1 MFGERGRRWA
11 GTVTALVTGG
21 ALVLAA
27 AGPAAAEP
35 ATKGVA
41 RAVPGTSVTLKLDGR
56 AQKTSALAL
65 ELKDGT
71 VPVFCIDFHTPV
83 ARNGEYAEGSWDE
96 SEVKNLGRVQWV
108 LTHGY
113 PNADRAKLLAAAGA
127 TLPAGLSDSR
137 RDTLLYFGTQTA
149 VWQFSDGITLGDWE
163 RGLTVAAEYDVIRR
177 VHDYLVRNA
186 TDQPEPKAELSLD
199 PASASATTGGRAGPF
214 TVHGPAGEIALKV
227 EGGSAVD
234 AEGRPVAATTNGG
247 RFWLTAT
254 AAGRVTVTV
263 SAPDSVS
270 FGRVFLFSGGKN
282 AKQKLILGGSTG
294 TSVTA
299 DAAATFAAAPA
310 SPSPSASPSGSP
322 SPSPSPSSSA
332 ASPSPSTPA
341 DSSSPPASPAP
352 STSPASNGGGLPLT
366 GSPIALAALAG
377 MALLA
382 FGAVAVL
389 LVRRRRI
396 RFTV

>member
-1 MFGERGRRWA
+1 MFVERGRRWA
-11 GTVTALVTGG
+11 GLAAALVTGG
-21 ALVLAA
+21 ALVLAV

-35 ATKGVA
+35 TVKGVA

-83 ARNGEYAEGSWDE
+83 ARDGEYAEGTWSQ

-127 TLPAGLSDSR
+127 TLPAGLPDTR

-149 VWQFSDGITLGDWE
+149 VWHFSDGVTLGEWT
-163 RGLTVAAEYDVIRR
+163 RGLTAAAEYDVIRR

-199 PASASATTGGRAGPF
+199 PASATATTGGRAGPF
-214 TVHGPAGEIALKV
+214 TVHGPSGEIALKV
-227 EGGSAVD
+227 DGGTAVD
-234 AEGRPVAATTNGG
+234 ADGRPAGTTTNGG

-299 DAAATFAAAPA
+299 AAAASFAAAPA
-310 SPSPSASPSGSP
+310 SPSPSATPSGSP
-322 SPSPSPSSSA
+322 SPSPSASSPVE
-332 ASPSPSTPA
+332 SPSPSAPA
-341 DSSSPPASPAP
+341 ESSSPASPAP

-366 GSPIALAALAG
+366 GSPIAMAALAG
-377 MALLA
+377 LALLA

-389 LVRRRRI
+389 LVRRRKV

>member
-1 MFGERGRRWA
+1 MFVERGRRWA
-11 GTVTALVTGG
+11 GLAAALVTGG
-21 ALVLAA
+21 ALVLAV

-35 ATKGVA
+35 TVKGVA

-83 ARNGEYAEGSWDE
+83 ARDGGYAEGTWSE

-127 TLPAGLSDSR
+127 TLPAGLSDTR

-149 VWQFSDGITLGDWE
+149 VWHFSDGVTLGEWT
-163 RGLTVAAEYDVIRR
+163 RGLTAAAEYDVIRR

-199 PASASATTGGRAGPF
+199 PASATATTGGRAGPF
-214 TVHGPAGEIALKV
+214 TVHGPSGEIALKV
-227 EGGSAVD
+227 DGGTAVD
-234 AEGRPVAATTNGG
+234 ADGRPVGTTTNGG

-299 DAAATFAAAPA
+299 DAAASFAAAPA
-310 SPSPSASPSGSP
+310 SPSPSATPSGSP
-322 SPSPSPSSSA
+322 SPSPSPSA
-332 ASPSPSTPA
+332 PVESPSPSAPA
-341 DSSSPPASPAP
+341 ESSSPASPAP

-366 GSPIALAALAG
+366 GSPIAMAALAG
-377 MALLA
+377 LALLA

-389 LVRRRRI
+389 LVRRRKV